1 MKRNIPLPNT
11 PSIMSCQTTTPSLQS
26 MRDLLSTEIYKYQS
40 RELLNKLQSMKK
52 PIQTKQPIPDKSIQT
67 PSSILDYSF
76 LNPSSASNRQNS
88 MNSYSNSSSSR
99 NDKQKQITKNKS
111 TTELIDYQMENVFS
125 HSATTSNR
133 SNSRGN
139 RDIYQRQMAMKL
151 KKDMQLEQLRQKKIK
166 EEIKEI
172 KDKPTINSKSKKLS
186 KNKPPLIKRISQ
198 IEQKTKEKLQ
208 KIQNELIEQE
218 KEDISPEIST
228 KNKGEFEDFDEWIQK
243 NEKWNNKRIAK
254 IDKLKE
260 EIKEFE
266 NDDELTFQPEI
277 NKNSEKIIKE
287 KGKPLSMRLSYVKE
301 SREEFVKRKLDE
313 LLPSFQPKINKN
325 YQIDP
330 NYYEFMNE
338 DQEKLYNSLYR

>member
-1 MKRNIPLPNT
+1 M
-11 PSIMSCQTTTPSLQS
+11 
-26 MRDLLSTEIYKYQS
+26 
-40 RELLNKLQSMKK
+40 
-52 PIQTKQPIPDKSIQT
+52 
-67 PSSILDYSF
+67 
-76 LNPSSASNRQNS
+76 
-88 MNSYSNSSSSR
+88 
-99 NDKQKQITKNKS
+99 
-111 TTELIDYQMENVFS
+111 
-125 HSATTSNR
+125 
-133 SNSRGN
+133 
-139 RDIYQRQMAMKL
+139 
-151 KKDMQLEQLRQKKIK
+151 
-166 EEIKEI
+166 KEI

-218 KEDISPEIST
+218 KEGISPEIST

>member
-1 MKRNIPLPNT
+1 MKKTPPKPQQTSSLNT
-11 PSIMSCQTTTPSLQS
+11 QSTTPSLQS
-26 MRDLLSTEIYKYQS
+26 MSDLLSTEISKYQS

-99 NDKQKQITKNKS
+99 NDKQQQITKNKS

-166 EEIKEI
+166 EEMKEI

-287 KGKPLSMRLSYVKE
+287 KGKPLSMRLYYVKE